1 AGAPLA
7 LTLTGLGAKRGI
19 AAESIRPA
27 EARFDMAALRQIAR
41 SLAARPYV
49 AQKPLDIVSK
59 IDFDVVQK
67 IKFRPDKAL
76 WPAGEGPFPVR
87 FFGLDKFNPL
97 PVKINDSSGSTPHA
111 VTFSPQDFDFGD
123 TGLATELP
131 ADAGFSGF
139 RVMNGVEQDTDW
151 RACQGASYFRSSG
164 EH

>member
-1 AGAPLA
+1 
-7 LTLTGLGAKRGI
+7 
-19 AAESIRPA
+19 
-27 EARFDMAALRQIAR
+27 MAALRQIAR
-41 SLAARPYV
+41 SLAAKSHV

-131 ADAGFSGF
+131 ADAGFYLVSPAGRTDSPSLSAF
-139 RVMNGVEQDTDW
+139 RQW
-151 RACQGASYFRSSG
+151 LIASAQTKA
-164 EH
+164 